1 MPRPSSSSIAAADA
15 VLWTALDP
23 GVQTLPQP
31 VPAGL
36 CELPLARLSRYEPK
50 VDPTTGRLPEEEWVH
65 VHRLRALTGQWY
77 AVRIAGDAELG
88 LPRAGDW
95 PVLMAVVRLFEEAG
109 WQSNT
114 LTDVS
119 IRRVLATMGVTGGGK
134 MIRRVRDALLRFA
147 QVRVLV
153 VPIAAAAD
161 PAAALAA
168 LPAGDE
174 TPASAGDAD
183 GDGGGDTG
191 TAALWAPGRVEARR
205 RAVRRADRGSPG
217 DAERAAPST
226 GLSTGVLDVVWR
238 DDSIERITV
247 ADAWRPRG
255 GVTPT
260 AWIDYGRYFALSD
273 PVAQRLYQLLAGA
286 VARGE
291 AAPLEQSVD
300 WLRSALGMSA
310 RFKRSRVLEY
320 LSGAFA
326 ELRAAEILGDVTLE
340 PPGRGAER
348 VIAMPGPVLQ
358 AAQLYAG
365 LTLEVPRDVRVQ
377 LAVLQRLGVHRAE
390 AERLLRT
397 DPAQTY
403 EVLCWVL
410 YAQRHEPEAIRDP
423 GPYIRKAVAEGYRFA
438 KPAYLRW
445 RAGVQ
450 QRSLDLVRAR
460 VERADRAAH
469 ALESP
474 IAGNVPGNV
483 AVAAGALGAGEASS
497 AGAAPDAAEVS
508 PVPPTFTLPGA
519 DADAGAL
526 WAGIAAELR
535 RHAGPRDLRLLW
547 VTTQLDQ
554 VAGARLVDDVLVCAT
569 PDLALRA
576 WMAGDAGRAL
586 LEELAGALTA
596 GAVARV
602 VVRVPGDVERPVDGL
617 GA

>member
-1 MPRPSSSSIAAADA
+1 MSRPTSSPITAADA

-23 GVQTLPQP
+23 GVRSLPQP

-50 VDPTTGRLPEEEWVH
+50 PDPATGKLPDEEWVH

-77 AVRIAGDAELG
+77 AVRIAGDAALG

-95 PVLMAVVRLFEEAG
+95 PVLMAVVRLFEESG

-119 IRRVLATMGVTGGGK
+119 IRRVLTTMGVSGGGK
-134 MIRRVRDALLRFA
+134 MIRRVRDALVRFA

-153 VPIAAAAD
+153 VPIAPAAD
-161 PAAALAA
+161 PAEALAELA
-168 LPAGDE
+168 APAGDE
-174 TPASAGDAD
+174 QPD
-183 GDGGGDTG
+183 G
-191 TAALWAPGRVEARR
+191 TAAGVPALWTPGRVAGRARG
-205 RAVRRADRGSPG
+205 RRADADVGAP
-217 DAERAAPST
+217 AAASGA

-238 DDSIERITV
+238 DDTIERITM

-260 AWIDYGRYFALSD
+260 AWVDYERYFALAD

-291 AAPLEQSVD
+291 AVPLEQSLD
-300 WLRSALGMSA
+300 WLRSALGLSA
-310 RFKRSRVLEY
+310 RFKRSRVIEY
-320 LSGAFA
+320 LSDAVA
-326 ELRAAEILGDVTLE
+326 ELQAAEILGEVVFE
-340 PPGRGAER
+340 PAGRGAER
-348 VIAMPGPVLQ
+348 VVAMPGPVLQ
-358 AAQLYAG
+358 AAQLFAG
-365 LTLEVPRDVRVQ
+365 LTLEVPRDTRVQ

-403 EVLCWVL
+403 EVVCWVL
-410 YAQRHEPEAIRDP
+410 WAQRHEPDAIRDP

-438 KPAYLRW
+438 RPAYLRW

-460 VERADRAAH
+460 AERPAATA
-469 ALESP
+469 ALP
-474 IAGNVPGNV
+474 
-483 AVAAGALGAGEASS
+483 AATP
-497 AGAAPDAAEVS
+497 AAPVACAVS
-508 PVPPTFTLPGA
+508 PVAARDEVACAAPVGFTLDGA

-526 WAGIAAELR
+526 WAAIAAELR
-535 RHAGPRDLRLLW
+535 RRVGPRDLRMLW
-547 VTTQLDQ
+547 VTTQLEQ
-554 VAGARLVDDVLVCAT
+554 VAGARLADDALVCAT
-569 PDLALRA
+569 PDLALRG

-586 LEELAGALTA
+586 LDELAAAVTD
-596 GAVARV
+596 GAVTRV
-602 VVRVPGDVERPVDGL
+602 VVRVPGDVDRPVDDSL
-617 GA
+617 ASHDA